1 MKGIVDVILAGH
13 QPNYW
18 PYPGLIG
25 KIMRA
30 DKFLFV
36 SNVQLEK
43 KSWQMRNRIRTKEG
57 WMYISVPVLVKG
69 KYKQKICE
77 TKISNNIDWKSKT
90 RRMIEIHY
98 AKAPYYKE
106 YRDFLDDLYIREW
119 VELNDINIYIINY
132 ILKELSVDTE
142 VLYDLNYRFEGEKT
156 ALLVDFCNK
165 LNCSVYMSNWGS
177 SAYVQIPEFNRAG
190 IDHMYIDYKAVKYRQ
205 RYVGFEPGLSILD
218 MLMNCGKEKTR
229 DLLMDDA
236 NFRFSEINRNIEG

>member
-69 KYKQKICE
+69 KYKQKMRIG
-77 TKISNNIDWKSKT
+77 TMK
-90 RRMIEIHY
+90 
-98 AKAPYYKE
+98 
-106 YRDFLDDLYIREW
+106 
-119 VELNDINIYIINY
+119 
-132 ILKELSVDTE
+132 
-142 VLYDLNYRFEGEKT
+142 
-156 ALLVDFCNK
+156 
-165 LNCSVYMSNWGS
+165 
-177 SAYVQIPEFNRAG
+177 
-190 IDHMYIDYKAVKYRQ
+190 
-205 RYVGFEPGLSILD
+205 
-218 MLMNCGKEKTR
+218 
-229 DLLMDDA
+229 
-236 NFRFSEINRNIEG
+236 